1 MLIPP
6 FLQGRTAVTDK
17 AYGYAGH
24 CIQSAG
30 SNSMQSH
37 GVKLLLHLAW
47 SESDRRRGREGGGA
61 IADRPSTP
69 VQSDAGPLSLPPD
82 DRSISQVVAQTC
94 MQTVRGRPGLLRWGT
109 WEGFLRPFH
118 NYSQFWKSTSGL
130 TPTTFPTH
138 TMGFRDI
145 LDLIG
150 HYCKYILFPNST
162 FGPTPET
169 KNGIPTILSH

>member
-1 MLIPP
+1 MDTLV
-6 FLQGRTAVTDK
+6 TAFKALEVTACK
-17 AYGYAGH
+17 A
-24 CIQSAG
+24 
-30 SNSMQSH
+30 M
-37 GVKLLLHLAW
+37 AW
-47 SESDRRRGREGGGA
+47 SSCYTWRDRSRIASGGAREGGA

-69 VQSDAGPLSLPPD
+69 VQADAGPLSLPPD
-82 DRSISQVVAQTC
+82 DRSTSQLVAQTC
-94 MQTVRGRPGLLRWGT
+94 MQNCQRTAGSSALGHMGRL
-109 WEGFLRPFH
+109 FAPFH

-145 LDLIG
+145 LDLLG